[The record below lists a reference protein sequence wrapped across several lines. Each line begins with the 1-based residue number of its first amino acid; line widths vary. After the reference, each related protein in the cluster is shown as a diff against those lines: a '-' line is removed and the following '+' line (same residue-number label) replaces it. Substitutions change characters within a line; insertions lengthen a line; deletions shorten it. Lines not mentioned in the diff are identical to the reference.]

1 MSADLLAMLNAGMPG
16 ASMSNRNRQEEGKTI
31 LTFKA
36 GKMKTELQPNGKYLV
51 SPDPRRGTLSLVWT
65 ANSSPPSGGN
75 SSGNNSNSNN
85 SNSGGL
91 LKLEWKDRRTRTV
104 VDSLTI
110 FPEDDC
116 TYSRV
121 DTGRENDRVYLL
133 QYGNASDRRFFFWL
147 QEKDDKDD
155 EDNCV
160 KMNVLMSDAE
170 ESAKAAGAEGGA
182 SSGGGGS
189 GSGGDTSGS
198 GSGATSSSSGGGEGG
213 PDVSNLGGGALDNQ
227 ALMQIMQ
234 GLGNQGGSSGSGGG
248 AAAGSGGSAGNATP
262 SSGQVDAL
270 SSILE
275 NLGMPQNQQ
284 GSGGGDN
291 AATTATPSGTT
302 ASATTPSAPARSS
315 GENSSDSAGPASSGG
330 GGGGGGAL
338 TLADLQGAMAGLST
352 ATPAASMGVSAAGP
366 PLSELATPES
376 IAESGILDNEDVKA
390 KLIAL
395 LPEGQRNEEMLKD
408 TLRSPQVAQCLK
420 SLTSALV
427 SDDGSLDGL
436 NSVLAN
442 FDLKAEDG
450 AAAIASGNPIQA
462 FLDCVLKSV
471 EREKEAK
478 EKESSES

>member
-1 MSADLLAMLNAGMPG
+1 VICSLHF
-16 ASMSNRNRQEEGKTI
+16 
-31 LTFKA
+31 LTHIFDNQTAQQKL
-36 GKMKTELQPNGKYLV
+36 KRHNQNSQIETYYTYLCLQNGKYLV

-65 ANSSPPSGGN
+65 PNPSSGGN
-75 SSGNNSNSNN
+75 SSSNN
-85 SNSGGL
+85 GGT

-104 VDSLTI
+104 VDTLNI

-121 DTGRENDRVYLL
+121 DTGRESDRVYLL
-133 QYGNASDRRFFFWL
+133 QYGNASDRRFFYWL
-147 QEKDDKDD
+147 QEKEDKDD

-170 ESAKAAGAEGGA
+170 ECAKAAGEEGGA

-189 GSGGDTSGS
+189 GGNASGSGGDAAPAGD
-198 GSGATSSSSGGGEGG
+198 GARSGAGGM
-213 PDVSNLGGGALDNQ
+213 DVSNLGGGALDNQ

-234 GLGNQGGSSGSGGG
+234 GLGTGSSGSGGG
-248 AAAGSGGSAGNATP
+248 AGAAAAGGSSGAGSATP
-262 SSGQVDAL
+262 STGQVDAL

-284 GSGGGDN
+284 GGSGDN
-291 AATTATPSGTT
+291 AAATVATPGNAATSASTPAAPSRSG
-302 ASATTPSAPARSS
+302 AEGAAAT
-315 GENSSDSAGPASSGG
+315 PASSGG
-330 GGGGGGAL
+330 L

-352 ATPAASMGVSAAGP
+352 ATPAASMGVAAAGP
-366 PLSELATPES
+366 PLSELATSES
-376 IAESGILDNEDVKA
+376 IAESGILDDEEVKA

-395 LPEGQRNEEMLKD
+395 LPEGQKNEAMLRE
-408 TLRSPQVAQCLK
+408 TLRSPQVVQCLK
-420 SLTSALV
+420 SLTAALV

-450 AAAIASGNPIQA
+450 AASIARGNTIQA

-478 EKESSES
+478 NKESGGAEESKE